1 MRHLPIFLSVCALFL
16 LLEGSQ
22 YTVDAQTLKPDKQS
36 LDMIADFA
44 ERICSE
50 IPLEGASS
58 NLDLSGS
65 GEAKLTGLLKNMAA
79 LGIEGAAKYEQKQFK
94 GFLQKDLRA
103 AIQDSNLCR
112 LKVAET
118 LISRLL
124 SATAGRSRQIPPVAR
139 FPFNRQLEQ
148 AKTRIK
154 YLANEFLH
162 TNEMSLVEVVGVYGD
177 NVLDSPDLFDW
188 SKVLEELEKQAY
200 VKITKRTKDNIEFT
214 YTGRTSP

>member
-1 MRHLPIFLSVCALFL
+1 MRDAAIFLFVYAVSLSFQ
-16 LLEGSQ
+16 GSQ
-22 YTVDAQTLKPDKQS
+22 YTVNAQALKPDKQS

-50 IPLEGASS
+50 VSLEGSS
-58 NLDLSGS
+58 SSLDLSGS
-65 GEAKLTGLLKNMAA
+65 GEAKLAGLLKNMAA
-79 LGIEGAAKYEQKQFK
+79 IGIDGAAKYEQKQFK

-112 LKVAET
+112 LKVADT

-124 SATAGRSRQIPPVAR
+124 SATPDRIRQIPPIAR

-148 AKTRIK
+148 AKARIK
-154 YLANEFLH
+154 YLADEYLH
-162 TNEMSLVEVVGVYGD
+162 TNDMSLVEVRGAYGD

-188 SKVLEELEKQAY
+188 PKVLEVLEKQQY
-200 VKITKRTKDNIEFT
+200 IKITKRTQVNIEFT
-214 YTGRTSP
+214 YTGRASP